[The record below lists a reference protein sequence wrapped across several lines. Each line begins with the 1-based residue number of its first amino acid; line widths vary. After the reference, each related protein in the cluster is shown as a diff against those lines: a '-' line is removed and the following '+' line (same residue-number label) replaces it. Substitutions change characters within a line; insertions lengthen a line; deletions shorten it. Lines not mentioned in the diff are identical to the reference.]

1 MTNGPDLSDFMYIL
15 VISKYSSYMICKSVI
30 HNTVVYLTFVCVV
43 VSILRYQ
50 SWYHTEVKK
59 LQLQVCWTFVEWWW
73 EKAVLYFCFMFV
85 IVMQCYLKTSFR
97 HYLL

>member
-1 MTNGPDLSDFMYIL
+1 MTNGPYLSDFMYIL

-30 HNTVVYLTFVCVV
+30 HNTVVYLTFVCMV

-59 LQLQVCWTFVEWWW
+59 LQLQYVGRLLSGD
-73 EKAVLYFCFMFV
+73 EKRLCCISVLC
-85 IVMQCYLKTSFR
+85 LS
-97 HYLL
+97 L